1 MKIIRE
7 NSLPQINSFSFAG
20 AFDESSQVKGE
31 IKTLTEY
38 KISKYNQIQKYD
50 IKTVAYNMASDA
62 IVIFE
67 NEEILGVFDGDL
79 ANVTVSVEVL
89 ECLVRQGM
97 LIPKNQDEELRLA
110 IVRQNQITNPDNELK
125 IAINTT
131 YGCNARCDYCFECN
145 ADHSKMS
152 YETADMVADYI
163 CKSANEDTLI
173 TYRWFGGEPLLAVDI
188 IDRVINRVNEFYDN
202 KAKYRSVILSN
213 GTVYN
218 EEILRK
224 MYEEWKVYEFHVTL
238 DGEKDVHNKKKNYV
252 NPGFD
257 GYSRVMELVEKLL
270 EHDII
275 VACRINI
282 DKNNIDSLNNIISS
296 FDKYNHKDLLNIY
309 AAPVRRHTKES
320 EEYCFDYSQYNEVFD
335 KIFGVL
341 HEHDLLSSVEFIAPK
356 RKVTCCSTRATN
368 EIVVDTKGN
377 LFKCMQT
384 ATNDQYAIGTCKN
397 GLEYNSE
404 LAKWLVPQ
412 TPEECKDCIYMPICQ
427 AGCKGF
433 RSLNNPLV
441 SPCVNEKHYIDTILK
456 YIYLMSEEKNDFYK
470 R

>member
-1 MKIIRE
+1 MKTVRE
-7 NSLPQINSFSFAG
+7 NSLPQMNSFSFAG
-20 AFDESSQVKGE
+20 AFIENKKVA
-31 IKTLTEY
+31 IEY
-38 KISKYNQIQKYD
+38 TSIGDYKLSKYNQIQHFGTD
-50 IKTVAYNMASDA
+50 TVVYNMASDA
-62 IVIFE
+62 IIIFHDD
-67 NEEILGVFDGDL
+67 EIAGVFDG
-79 ANVTVSVEVL
+79 VL
-89 ECLVRQGM
+89 EEASVSEDVLKCLVDSGI
-97 LIPKNQDEELRLA
+97 LIPNNLDEDLRLS

-152 YETADMVADYI
+152 YETADVVADYI
-163 CKSANEDTLI
+163 CNSVNENTLV

-188 IDRVINRVNEFYDN
+188 IDRIIARVNDHFEN
-202 KAKYRSVILSN
+202 KLQYRSVILSN

-218 EEILRK
+218 DEILKK
-224 MYEEWKVYEFHVTL
+224 MYNEWHVYEFHVTL
-238 DGEKDVHNKKKNYV
+238 DGEKEVHNQKKNFV
-252 NPGFD
+252 KPGFD
-257 GYSRVMELVEKLL
+257 GYSKVMELIQELL
-270 EHDII
+270 NHDII

-282 DKNNIDSLNNIISS
+282 DKNNIDSLDKIVRT
-296 FDKYNHKDLLNIY
+296 FDEYEHKELLNIY

-320 EEYCFDYSQYNEVFD
+320 EAYCFDYTQYNEVFD
-335 KIFGVL
+335 QIFGVL
-341 HEHDLLSSVEFIAPK
+341 YEHGLLAGAEFIAPK

-384 ATNDQYAIGTCKN
+384 ATNDQFAVGNCKN

-412 TPEECKDCIYMPICQ
+412 TPEECKECLYMPICQ

-456 YIYLMSEEKNDFYK
+456 YIYKMSEDKK
-470 R
+470 